1 MKQLKQNM
9 SQNPPPLKIGGQLV
23 AIIHF
28 LFNYFSCTDMN
39 MVIKYQNMP
48 NHFVKTFSVCLD
60 QSKNIYNQEYLSTAG
75 KTISCDSLPLEEL
88 GDIKDIDGVLIESI
102 ALLYS
107 DGPHT

>member
-60 QSKNIYNQEYLSTAG
+60 HLVETSK
-75 KTISCDSLPLEEL
+75 
-88 GDIKDIDGVLIESI
+88 
-102 ALLYS
+102 
-107 DGPHT
+107 